1 MSTGFGEE
9 KMMVLFKGSRAE
21 SNVAGWADHESL
33 LGSGPLPVIDS
44 DAEAESE
51 ADLDDDPELV

>member
-1 MSTGFGEE
+1 
-9 KMMVLFKGSRAE
+9 MMVLFKGSRAE